1 MKKRLKLLLVKCLD
15 TGRRDIY
22 AFRQIPLALAY
33 LVPVAREFCDVDVH
47 DMLVDDHLIERV
59 AANPPDIIGFSIFSA
74 DYLAVQAII
83 LQIKRAAPESLLI
96 AGGAHAT
103 VEPVEVLRLG
113 IDVVVR
119 GEGELPFRELLRQ
132 IASGTKDFT
141 DIPGIS
147 YFDELTPS
155 GVMHNPV
162 QQIQNLDD
170 VSLPEIEA
178 FEFTKY
184 TQYPLLTSRG
194 CPFSCKF
201 CASKTIWGKCIRFHS
216 ADRVFKEIDRAV
228 NQFGYKRLVF
238 VDDTFTLNHKRLK
251 QLCAMISDAD
261 LGIRWSVN
269 SRVDS
274 ITDETAFFM
283 ARAGCDVVSF
293 GIETGS
299 PEIQQAIN
307 KHTTLRQMQRAVEAC
322 RNHGIRVKTGWMIG
336 LPGSYEEQ
344 MKSLDVMLALQ
355 PDEITI
361 HHFIPMPG
369 TPYWNHPE
377 QYGIS
382 FDKDRLL
389 ASFSLDAL
397 PRQIGLKF
405 QYLSH
410 EDIEWII
417 DTFIIRLQEAG
428 YKRPGELSTYDKTS
442 KVVNTYK
449 DRGRLPVLPED
460 VQINPRED

>member
-184 TQYPLLTSRG
+184 TQYPFAVLT
-194 CPFSCKF
+194 
-201 CASKTIWGKCIRFHS
+201 W
-216 ADRVFKEIDRAV
+216 
-228 NQFGYKRLVF
+228 
-238 VDDTFTLNHKRLK
+238 
-251 QLCAMISDAD
+251 
-261 LGIRWSVN
+261 
-269 SRVDS
+269 
-274 ITDETAFFM
+274 
-283 ARAGCDVVSF
+283 
-293 GIETGS
+293 
-299 PEIQQAIN
+299 
-307 KHTTLRQMQRAVEAC
+307 
-322 RNHGIRVKTGWMIG
+322 
-336 LPGSYEEQ
+336 
-344 MKSLDVMLALQ
+344 
-355 PDEITI
+355 
-361 HHFIPMPG
+361 
-369 TPYWNHPE
+369 
-377 QYGIS
+377 
-382 FDKDRLL
+382 
-389 ASFSLDAL
+389 
-397 PRQIGLKF
+397 
-405 QYLSH
+405 
-410 EDIEWII
+410 
-417 DTFIIRLQEAG
+417 
-428 YKRPGELSTYDKTS
+428 
-442 KVVNTYK
+442 
-449 DRGRLPVLPED
+449 LPVQLQ
-460 VQINPRED
+460 VLCF